1 MECGRAKST
10 RPTYWTKVRNPSHP
24 DKYALHVTPSQRTNA
39 AALQFWSQASLNHGA
54 ATQAGTAPLSLR
66 VCNSQLY
73 LDVPVEEAHH
83 RALDCYLGHA
93 NDTQPLAYSHL
104 QASWLYE
111 SSPHVRNL
119 TLAKHHF
126 IRAFG
131 GAKQNEALILLWM
144 RVRLQAR
151 AFAEAIH
158 YRDWT
163 RAFP

>member
-1 MECGRAKST
+1 M
-10 RPTYWTKVRNPSHP
+10 
-24 DKYALHVTPSQRTNA
+24 
-39 AALQFWSQASLNHGA
+39 
-54 ATQAGTAPLSLR
+54 
-66 VCNSQLY
+66 
-73 LDVPVEEAHH
+73 PVEEAHH

>member
-1 MECGRAKST
+1 MMLWKLSKRLPSAATGKILYTTAVLPRMHATIYPVRFWPLPLPRIMECGRAKST

-93 NDTQPLAYSHL
+93 NDCL
-104 QASWLYE
+104 LYTSDAADE
-111 SSPHVRNL
+111 
-119 TLAKHHF
+119 
-126 IRAFG
+126 
-131 GAKQNEALILLWM
+131 
-144 RVRLQAR
+144 
-151 AFAEAIH
+151 
-158 YRDWT
+158 
-163 RAFP
+163 